1 MPDEAPGVRWRAV
14 RALDREVAHV
24 ASTSAVLPGQHLC
37 SVVHH
42 DGSLAD
48 RVVAW
53 AREGFAAGERVVYVD
68 SERDEFLHWLA
79 DDGVDYAP
87 LLTDGSLVVLRPQD
101 AYLVDGAYDLDRRI
115 ALQAAFVKQSVADGY
130 PAVRMSSRA
139 IVAVG
144 AFPDIAA
151 LVEYETRFEALCKQ
165 LPMSGVCIYD
175 RAAFVDELA
184 QVTASHPRA
193 VADDQVRC
201 WIEPGRVRLAGEVDV
216 SNADLVADVLAHV
229 APVDGVLVLDAG
241 ALSFID
247 VTGVSTFVATA
258 QRLAPAA
265 RVDVR
270 NPPSQF
276 ATILAALAWEH
287 ELDVTTGAPA

>member
-1 MPDEAPGVRWRAV
+1 MR
-14 RALDREVAHV
+14 
-24 ASTSAVLPGQHLC
+24 
-37 SVVHH
+37 H
-42 DGSLAD
+42 DDSLAD

-53 AREGFAAGERVVYVD
+53 AREGFAAGERVVFVD
-68 SERDEFLHWLA
+68 SERDDFLHWLA
-79 DDGVDYAP
+79 ADGVDYAP

-101 AYLVDGAYDLDRRI
+101 AYLVDGAFDLDRRI
-115 ALQAAFVKQSVADGY
+115 ALQAAFVEQSVADGY

-175 RAAFVDELA
+175 SAAFVDELA
-184 QVTASHPRA
+184 QVTAAHPRA

-201 WIEPGRVRLAGEVDV
+201 WIEPGRVRLAGEVDI
-216 SNADLVADVLAHV
+216 SNADLVADVLAHAV
-229 APVDGVLVLDAG
+229 PADGVLVLDAG

-247 VTGVSTFVATA
+247 VTVVSMFVATA
-258 QRLAPAA
+258 QRLAPVA
-265 RVDVR
+265 RVSVS
-270 NPPSQF
+270 NPPPQF

-287 ELDVTTGAPA
+287 ELDVTTGAAP